1 MNIKEIKDNWL
12 KMDKSS
18 FTESIELEY
27 QEDDPLYL
35 KMKQLAEENEME
47 TSEFINMMLYT
58 WIKEDMEK
66 SENKS

>member
-27 QEDDPLYL
+27 KEDDPLYL

-47 TSEFINMMLYT
+47 LSEFINMMLYT
-58 WIKEDMEK
+58 WVKEDIEK
-66 SENKS
+66 SENNP

>member
-27 QEDDPLYL
+27 KEDDPLYL

-47 TSEFINMMLYT
+47 LSEFINMMLYT
-58 WIKEDMEK
+58 WVKEDMEK
-66 SENKS
+66 SENNP

>member
-27 QEDDPLYL
+27 KEDDPLYL

-47 TSEFINMMLYT
+47 LSEFINMMLYT
-58 WIKEDMEK
+58 WVKEDMEK
-66 SENKS
+66 SENKP

>member
-1 MNIKEIKDNWL
+1 MNIQEIIDNWN

-27 QEDDPLYL
+27 KEDDPLYL
-35 KMKQLAEENEME
+35 KMKQLAEENDME
-47 TSEFINMMLYT
+47 LSEFINMMLYT

-66 SENKS
+66 QVS